1 MNPVVVDIGSR
12 DTRRVLIGGTVAGG
26 LGVLALVGAVTAFA
40 DGEPVGGSI
49 ALVIG
54 VAFTGIGVAAVVNWK
69 KVSRP
74 RKLVFEPQGVRWD
87 DPEGT
92 SWAVA
97 WSELGAV
104 QISRTRERV
113 VKLADAVMR
122 KTMVRLDLYP
132 GDPGFR
138 PRHPEMEN
146 MWEFHTV
153 RDGYRLPLGDAA
165 SLVPVIERAVL
176 QFAPRLYRGVRD
188 EGISIGLR

>member
-54 VAFTGIGVAAVVNWK
+54 LAFTGIGVAAVVNWK

-138 PRHPEMEN
+138 PRHPEMEH

-188 EGISIGLR
+188 EGISVGLR

>member
-12 DTRRVLIGGTVAGG
+12 DTRRVLIGGAVAGG

-153 RDGYRLPLGDAA
+153 RDGYRLPRGDAA

-188 EGISIGLR
+188 EGISVGLR

>member
-138 PRHPEMEN
+138 PRHPEMEH

-188 EGISIGLR
+188 EGISVGLR